1 MRIRIGLVVVLLLVA
16 LGSQAG
22 RFLVVDTPQNA
33 DVIVVLAGESSVRPA
48 HAVEL
53 LRKGLA
59 PYAFFDV
66 ETRDT
71 IYDQHVTELA
81 QRYISA
87 LPEKDRIGVCPIVA
101 LSTYAEADDVNR
113 CLQGRGVHSILLV
126 SSASH
131 TRRARRIFQ
140 HRLPQYQVAIA
151 AAQDPTH
158 FGTFWWTNREWAKT
172 TLDEWV
178 KLTWWELVDRWR

>member
-1 MRIRIGLVVVLLLVA
+1 MRIRVLLVAVLVLVA

-22 RFLVVDTPQNA
+22 RFLVVDDPQKA

-48 HAVEL
+48 HAVEM
-53 LRKGLA
+53 LRKGMA
-59 PYAFFDV
+59 PQVFFDV
-66 ETRDT
+66 ETRDVV
-71 IYDQHVTELA
+71 YDQRVTELA

-87 LPEKDRIGVCPIVA
+87 LPEKGQVAVCPITA

-113 CLQGRGVHSILLV
+113 CLQGRSVHSILLV

-131 TRRARRIFQ
+131 TRRARRIFH
-140 HRLPQYQVAIA
+140 HRLPQYQISIA

-158 FGTFWWTNREWAKT
+158 FGIFWWTNREWAKT
-172 TLDEWV
+172 TLEEWS
-178 KLTWWELVDRWR
+178 KFTWWELVDRWR

>member
-1 MRIRIGLVVVLLLVA
+1 MRIRVFLVLILVLVGF
-16 LGSQAG
+16 GSLAG
-22 RFLVVDTPQNA
+22 RFLVVDQPRNA

-53 LRKGLA
+53 LRQGMA

-66 ETRDT
+66 ETREVV
-71 IYDQHVTELA
+71 YGQHATDLA
-81 QRYISA
+81 QRYVDA
-87 LPEKDRIGVCPIVA
+87 LPGKDRIGICQITG
-101 LSTYAEADDVNR
+101 LSTYAEADDVHR

-131 TRRARRIFQ
+131 TRRALRIFQ
-140 HRLPQYQVAIA
+140 HRLPQYQISIA

-158 FGTFWWTNREWAKT
+158 FGIQWWSNREWAKT
-172 TLDEWV
+172 TVEEWS
-178 KLTWWELVDRWR
+178 KFAWWAVVDRWK